1 MLTKLIVSTFVVL
14 LIFQLNASP
23 IRSRKKL
30 TYGLKNYTK
39 NGYYREDIAET
50 FRQSMLIYRNF
61 VSGLKMDETNLRR
74 EETRRQI
81 AKQYLGMRF
90 GSTSVLMDFHPRY
103 F

>member
-1 MLTKLIVSTFVVL
+1 MLTKLIVSTFVAL
-14 LIFQLNASP
+14 LIFQLNASA

-50 FRQSMLIYRNF
+50 FKQSMLIYRNF
-61 VSGLKMDETNLRR
+61 VSGLKMDETNRL

-81 AKQYLGMRF
+81 AKQYLGVRF

>member
-1 MLTKLIVSTFVVL
+1 MVSKITPKMV
-14 LIFQLNASP
+14 
-23 IRSRKKL
+23 
-30 TYGLKNYTK
+30 

-61 VSGLKMDETNLRR
+61 VSGLKMDETNRL
-74 EETRRQI
+74 EETRCQI